1 MLRRGVELP
10 RRPSEDRLPADPHG
24 AGQLALPQ
32 RAADQPAQALQLGG
46 IEVLHPVPPY
56 RWPRLR
62 PAWRPACS
70 RALLCELEPG
80 AHLGIR
86 ELERQQP
93 RTGRLGLGI
102 TTFSI
107 AAGGRC
113 EGILAGV
120 GICKT
125 QAYVNRGNDPLAIEL
140 LAQGF
145 GPARVMQVLEAN
157 DPDHDYR
164 QIAILD
170 RAGNG
175 AVHTGSGTRPWA
187 GHKVGAGYIAF
198 GNVLAGP
205 HVVEA
210 IAAGFMAEP
219 DVELEFRLLAALEGG
234 RDAGGQVG
242 AERHLPER
250 SAAIC
255 VVEQPD
261 YPEADVRVDL
271 HDDAVVELRRVLEE
285 FKRYEVFY
293 RERGR
298 KPREAVTQDQ
308 FVASL
313 ERGA

>member
-1 MLRRGVELP
+1 MTYSIIARCP
-10 RRPSEDRLPADPHG
+10 K
-24 AGQLALPQ
+24 
-32 RAADQPAQALQLGG
+32 
-46 IEVLHPVPPY
+46 
-56 RWPRLR
+56 
-62 PAWRPACS
+62 
-70 RALLCELEPG
+70 
-80 AHLGIR
+80 
-86 ELERQQP
+86 
-93 RTGRLGLGI
+93 TGRLGLGI

-145 GPARVMQVLEAN
+145 TPVHVMSQLAAN

-164 QIAILD
+164 QIAIMD
-170 RAGNG
+170 RDGNG
-175 AVHTGSGTRPWA
+175 VGHTGSGTRPWS
-187 GHKVGAGYIAF
+187 GHKVGPGYVAF

-205 HVVEA
+205 QVVEA
-210 IAAGFMAEP
+210 IVAGFLADP
-219 DVELEFRLLAALEGG
+219 DLPLEFRLLGALEGG
-234 RDAGGQVG
+234 RKAGGQVG
-242 AERHLPER
+242 AQGHLTER
-250 SAAIC
+250 SAAIR
-255 VVEQPD
+255 VVADPD
-261 YPEADVRVDL
+261 YPDIDVRVDL

-298 KPREAVTQDQ
+298 NPREAITQDE
-308 FVASL
+308 FVARL